1 MSGKIW
7 DTTQDHDD
15 IFGKPEAG
23 LARGRSPSHPIRRRD
38 MFRSNA
44 HADQPRRNSPQ
55 QRHMLEQGEW
65 QRRLE
70 CFGFAEN
77 TGDDVILDENLTA
90 LSEPGRKLASA
101 LDSLQTIFADPA

>member
-23 LARGRSPSHPIRRRD
+23 LARRRLRSHRIRRRD
-38 MFRSNA
+38 VFRSNA
-44 HADQPRRNSPQ
+44 HADQPRRDSPQ
-55 QRHMLEQGEW
+55 HRHMLKQGER

-70 CFGFAEN
+70 RFGFAEN
-77 TGDDVILDENLTA
+77 ARDDVVLDKNLTA
-90 LSEPGRKLASA
+90 LSKPGRKLASA
-101 LDSLQTIFADPA
+101 LDTLQTIVADPA